1 MLCGR
6 SVEHDNELFTCF
18 ADFEKAF
25 DRVKWTKL
33 WHILKKIGTDWR
45 DRKLIS
51 NLCLQQEAII
61 SVGNGDTEPTG
72 IGRGLRQGCPLLPIL
87 FLIYPEMMMIDA
99 VKEIEKGIKVGEKLV
114 KALRF
119 ADDQGMIAA
128 SEGSLQKLTVT
139 LKTQKD
145 STERQKSMT

>member
-1 MLCGR
+1 
-6 SVEHDNELFTCF
+6 
-18 ADFEKAF
+18 
-25 DRVKWTKL
+25 
-33 WHILKKIGTDWR
+33 
-45 DRKLIS
+45 
-51 NLCLQQEAII
+51 
-61 SVGNGDTEPTG
+61 
-72 IGRGLRQGCPLLPIL
+72 
-87 FLIYPEMMMIDA
+87 MMMIDA